1 MNVIALAL
9 GLIQRHA
16 AVSDMPAI
24 LSEGVTERF
33 EVEVAE
39 TTEYAK
45 ALLER
50 RAGFATALLGKCD
63 PNRLRDPRLRTTAP
77 HERSIAL
84 TKRAI
89 DWRDELAKLLPDVM
103 ALTMKIEFAE
113 IELIEERRREAEM
126 RDAREA
132 RETLGIYVEA
142 IDTIDRLYNDYGVT
156 RRHHATISA
165 EGYRDI
171 AAIIL
176 RQPPDTIPVVERN
189 RRRFG

>member
-9 GLIQRHA
+9 ALIQRHA
-16 AVSDMPAI
+16 DVSELPAT
-24 LSEGVTERF
+24 LSEGVAERF
-33 EVEVAE
+33 EAEITE
-39 TTEYAK
+39 TTNYAK

-50 RAGFATALLGKCD
+50 RAGFKNGLLGKCD

-89 DWRDELAKLLPDVM
+89 DWRDDLAKLLPEVM
-103 ALTMKIEFAE
+103 ALAMKIEFAE
-113 IELIEERRREAEM
+113 IELVEERRREAEV
-126 RDAREA
+126 RDAQEA
-132 RETLGIYVEA
+132 REMLGIYVEA
-142 IDTIDRLYNDYGVT
+142 IATIDRLYNDYGVT
-156 RRHHATISA
+156 RRHHATISN
-165 EGYRDI
+165 EEYRDI

-176 RQPPDTIPVVERN
+176 RQPAHTIPVVDRN